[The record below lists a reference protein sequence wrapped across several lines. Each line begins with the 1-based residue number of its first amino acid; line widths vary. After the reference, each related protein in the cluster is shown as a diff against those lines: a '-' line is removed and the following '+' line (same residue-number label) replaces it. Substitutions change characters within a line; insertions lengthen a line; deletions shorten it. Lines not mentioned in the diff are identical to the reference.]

1 MRTFREEANAVLGRA
16 RRLQFAG
23 LAMMLGVVFFLPFY
37 PWLMLVAVG
46 GVVLQMAGHWKL
58 RKLRCPGCG
67 KDLRFLVYDPSY
79 SGQFPGGVVAPKAFA
94 PKVSGCG
101 YCGRRFDE
109 GREEAKDA
117 QDGQDA
123 QDRTGGTG
131 AARQNGDGGG
141 VCAPVSR

>member
-1 MRTFREEANAVLGRA
+1 MRTFREEANEVLGRA

-23 LAMMLGVVFFLPFY
+23 LAMMLGVFFFLAFC
-37 PWLMLVAVG
+37 PWLVPVAVG

-67 KDLRFLVYDPSY
+67 RDLRFLVYDPSY

-94 PKVSGCG
+94 PKVSRCG
-101 YCGRRFDE
+101 YCGRSFDV
-109 GREEAKDA
+109 GCGKDAKDE
-117 QDGQDA
+117 
-123 QDRTGGTG
+123 TGGTG

-141 VCAPVSR
+141 EGN